1 MLQLPHLRIS
11 ELCLPTERRP
21 TIPFDTLEIRISF
34 QKLLVGLILVIV
46 PLSLVGLYLTSEADT
61 SLEQTIGA
69 RFTSIAQTEGAVTS
83 QFIYDRVLD
92 ATALAV
98 NPAVVDAITAAK
110 QSRKGDDA
118 VIMARVEQIDSAW
131 KTPQVDPLVKKI
143 LSSPTSQALRRHREA
158 APRILEI
165 LVADET
171 GATVAATDKPLHYVQ
186 PNEAYWQAVYGE
198 GRGGIY
204 VSEILYDDQTKAHY
218 LSIGVPVLE
227 EGTRRFMGAVNVLV
241 DVSSLVSRF
250 NREEIGRPAR
260 TMLLK
265 DDGTVISAPNVTPS
279 LILKS
284 DEYTAVRDA
293 LGTLEG
299 RQAGYVVV
307 SMKGGNR
314 IVGFADTGLKRT
326 YPNLGW
332 LIVVSQS
339 EREALAPLRSV
350 GHFAFLTVLL
360 ALLMLTL
367 LTVYFFSH
375 RKQQLEGIE
384 PSREET
390 ARSTAA

>member
-198 GRGGIY
+198 GRGGIC

-227 EGTRRFMGAVNVLV
+227 EGTRRFMGVVNVLV

-250 NREEIGRPAR
+250 NLEGNRPAR
-260 TMLLK
+260 
-265 DDGTVISAPNVTPS
+265 A
-279 LILKS
+279 
-284 DEYTAVRDA
+284 
-293 LGTLEG
+293 
-299 RQAGYVVV
+299 
-307 SMKGGNR
+307 
-314 IVGFADTGLKRT
+314 
-326 YPNLGW
+326 
-332 LIVVSQS
+332 
-339 EREALAPLRSV
+339 
-350 GHFAFLTVLL
+350 H
-360 ALLMLTL
+360 
-367 LTVYFFSH
+367 H
-375 RKQQLEGIE
+375 
-384 PSREET
+384 
-390 ARSTAA
+390 AAQG